1 MPTYPPRL
9 GHLAT
14 RAVVV
19 AKLAPTYAQAH
30 RLDDEEAAQRISA
43 ALSGRLLPQL
53 LEATWEALK
62 GKTKRLNEEGLL
74 EKVATTLSERPLRPG
89 RAAPLTPAWSAFLVV
104 ADLEAGTAS
113 DAARRV
119 MESEEGRKRAQEG
132 LAEAGRFLAA
142 ELTRGK

>member
-19 AKLAPTYAQAH
+19 AKLTPTYAQAH
-30 RLDDEEAAQRISA
+30 RLDEEEAAQRLSA
-43 ALSGRLLPQL
+43 ALAGRLLPQL
-53 LEATWEALK
+53 LESTWEAMK
-62 GKTKRLNEEGLL
+62 GRTKRLTEEGLL
-74 EKVATTLSERPLRPG
+74 EKVATTLGERPLRPG
-89 RAAPLTPAWSAFLVV
+89 RVAALSPAWSAFLVV

-119 MESEEGRKRAQEG
+119 METDEGRLRAREG

-142 ELTRGK
+142 ELTRGR

>member
-1 MPTYPPRL
+1 MSYPPRL
-9 GHLAT
+9 AHLAT

-19 AKLAPTYAQAH
+19 AKLVPTYARAH
-30 RLDDEEAAQRISA
+30 HIDEEEAAQRLSSV
-43 ALSGRLLPQL
+43 LSGRMLPSLLD
-53 LEATWEALK
+53 AAWAAMR
-62 GKTKRLNEEGLL
+62 GKSKRLTDDGLL

-89 RAAPLTPAWSAFLVV
+89 RVAALNPAWSAFLILV
-104 ADLEAGTAS
+104 DLEVGTAS

-119 MESEEGRKRAQEG
+119 METDEGRRRGEEG

>member
-1 MPTYPPRL
+1 MPSYPPRL

-14 RAVVV
+14 RSVVV

-30 RLDDEEAAQRISA
+30 RLDDEEAAQR
-43 ALSGRLLPQL
+43 LSTSLAGRLLPAL
-53 LEATWEALK
+53 LEAAWAALK
-62 GKTKRLNEEGLL
+62 GKTKRLTDEGLL
-74 EKVATTLSERPLRPG
+74 EKVATTLSERPHRPG
-89 RAAPLTPAWSAFLVV
+89 RVAPLNPAWSAFLVL

-119 MESEEGRKRAQEG
+119 METDEGRRRGQEG
-132 LAEAGRFLAA
+132 IAEVGRFLAA